1 MPEKEVRTRFA
12 PSPTGY
18 MHVGN
23 LRTALYTYLIAK
35 AQGGKFIL
43 RIEDTDQERYV
54 EGAVE
59 VIYKTLRETG
69 LNWDEG
75 PDIGGPVGP
84 YVQSERRG
92 IYKQYAEELVARG
105 GAYYCF
111 CDKERLDELR
121 KIHQAS
127 GVPHKYDGHCR
138 SLPPEEVQR
147 LLAAGVPHVIRQK
160 IPAEGTTTFHDAIHG
175 DVTVENSTLDDGIL
189 LKSDGLPTYNFAN
202 VIDDH
207 LMGITHVVR
216 GSEYL
221 SSSPRYNL
229 LYEAF
234 GWEIPVYIHC
244 PPVMRDAQ
252 HKLSKRNGDPT
263 YEDLIA
269 DGYLKEAV
277 LNYVALLGWSPG
289 GEREIYSLAD
299 LTQAFSVEG
308 ISKSPAIFDLK
319 KLGWV
324 NSEYIRALPPEHFHA
339 LALPYIKQAVRRETD
354 TALIA
359 ALLQPRCEKLTD
371 IPEKLDFI
379 DDLPAYDTALYV
391 SKKMKTN
398 EQNSLETL
406 KEALPVLEALTEW
419 TQESIHDA
427 LFALVERKG
436 VKNGVVLWPVR
447 VAVSGRQFTPGGAV
461 EICVLLG
468 REESL
473 ARMQKGIALLES
485 VSAQG

>member
-1 MPEKEVRTRFA
+1 MPTNEVRTRFA
-12 PSPTGY
+12 PSPTGF
-18 MHVGN
+18 MHVGG

-35 AQGGKFIL
+35 ARGGKFIL

-69 LNWDEG
+69 LQWDEG

-84 YVQSERRG
+84 YVQTERRG
-92 IYKQYAEELVARG
+92 IYQKYAKELIERG

-111 CDKERLDELR
+111 CDKDRLDELR
-121 KIHQAS
+121 KIHEAS

-138 SLPPEEVQR
+138 SLPPEEVRR
-147 LLAAGVPHVIRQK
+147 LLDAGVPHVVRQK
-160 IPAEGTTTFHDAIHG
+160 VPQEGTTTFHDAIFG
-175 DVTVENSTLDDGIL
+175 DITVENSTLDDGVL

-202 VIDDH
+202 VVDDH

-216 GSEYL
+216 GTEYL
-221 SSSPRYNL
+221 SSAPRYDL
-229 LYEAF
+229 LYNAF
-234 GWEIPVYIHC
+234 GWDIPTYIHC

-263 YEDLIA
+263 YEDLLK

-289 GEREIYSLAD
+289 GEREIYSLQE
-299 LTQAFSVEG
+299 LTEAFSIEG
-308 ISKSPAIFDLK
+308 VSKSPAIFDIK

-324 NSEYIRALPPEHFHA
+324 NSEYIRALPSERFHE
-339 LALPYIKQAVRRETD
+339 LALPYIRQAVKRETD

-359 ALLQPRCEKLTD
+359 SLLQPRCEKLTE

-379 DDLPAYDTALYV
+379 DALPDYDTALYV
-391 SKKMKTN
+391 SKKMKTTKEN
-398 EQNSLETL
+398 ALESL
-406 KEALPVLEALTEW
+406 KDALPALEALADW
-419 TQESIHDA
+419 TQQAIHDA
-427 LFALVERKG
+427 LFSLVEQKG

-461 EICVLLG
+461 EICALLG
-468 REESL
+468 KAESL
-473 ARMQKGIALLES
+473 SRIRRGIELL
-485 VSAQG
+485 AAAA